1 MSVRCG
7 QLVAKESLGVVD
19 FHTERFLLTC
29 LPMRRIAPSSMGR
42 GKEGIG
48 ERQEV
53 VFSQKSFY
61 VERKS
66 QKNGY
71 LFLTKALRRWS

>member
-1 MSVRCG
+1 M
-7 QLVAKESLGVVD
+7 VD
-19 FHTERFLLTC
+19 FHTERYLLTSSSV
-29 LPMRRIAPSSMGR
+29 RRIAPSSMGR
-42 GKEGIG
+42 SKEGIG

-61 VERKS
+61 IEIKS

-71 LFLTKALRRWS
+71 LFLTKALRRCS